1 MRRRSSAAAHR
12 LVTGNAVRPRAPRV
26 REGRAVSAAATK
38 RQAPTAAAEGPIG
51 TRAAH
56 AYVAGRLPGW
66 PMSLR
71 TFEYHVKNGH
81 IPALRLGCR
90 YLLWR
95 HELDAWLGSRV
106 APQAVERSR

>member
-1 MRRRSSAAAHR
+1 MSA
-12 LVTGNAVRPRAPRV
+12 G
-26 REGRAVSAAATK
+26 ATK
-38 RQAPTAAAEGPIG
+38 RRTEPPHSPTSVNGGQAVTDGPIG

-56 AYVAGRLPGW
+56 AYVAERLPGW

-71 TFEYHVKNGH
+71 TFEYHVAKGH

-90 YLLWR
+90 YLLWH

-106 APQAVERSR
+106 APRARVEG

>member
-1 MRRRSSAAAHR
+1 MAA
-12 LVTGNAVRPRAPRV
+12 RARGP
-26 REGRAVSAAATK
+26 RAVSAAATK
-38 RQAPTAAAEGPIG
+38 RQAPPAAAEGPIG

-56 AYVAGRLPGW
+56 AYVTERLPGW
-66 PMSLR
+66 PLSLR

-81 IPALRLGCR
+81 IPALRLGRR

-106 APQAVERSR
+106 GLRPAVEG